1 MEDTRNN
8 PNIALDAIKELSTF
22 GDDHIRLIALRQD
35 LERARNLCYM
45 VSRRE
50 KLRQLQVKLSQQ
62 IFEKRLRLVINSDHS
77 EDKNAS
83 IECDKPF
90 KCGKCDKSYVLRYSL
105 NIHTLLIHEKIH
117 RTLPE
122 QDFQLSFDPKTLQST
137 KSAWKFAIPC
147 GGESSSAQTQEA
159 ETALAEDDIYEIL
172 SEEHE
177 KRKTNMDVEMDDQF
191 LQQPKRSDIY
201 VDYVGP
207 NCEICLDKPDYESIE
222 ALSEHV
228 ETEHCMNLEQYG
240 RVWPF
245 KMPDKPD
252 QEVIYVL

>member
-1 MEDTRNN
+1 MDMEDTRNY

-22 GDDHIRLIALRQD
+22 ENDKTRLIALRQD
-35 LERARNLCYM
+35 LERARNLCFM

-62 IFEKRLRLVINSDHS
+62 IFEKRLSLVIDSDHS
-77 EDKNAS
+77 EENNAS

-90 KCGKCDKSYVLRYSL
+90 KCDMCDKSYVLRYSL
-105 NIHTLLIHEKIH
+105 NIHALLIHEKIH
-117 RTLPE
+117 RTVPE
-122 QDFQLSFDPKTLQST
+122 QEFQLSFDMKTLQST

-159 ETALAEDDIYEIL
+159 EMCLAEDDNYEIW

-177 KRKTNMDVEMDDQF
+177 KSETNMDVEMDD
-191 LQQPKRSDIY
+191 QQPKRSDIY
-201 VDYVGP
+201 VDHVGP